1 MVPKISKETKKE
13 IFKLISTPGIEI
25 DDIAQKVKLD
35 TETILKLLSD
45 EYLRNNLD
53 HGRRLCCR
61 F

>member
-1 MVPKISKETKKE
+1 MVPKISEETKKE
-13 IFKLISTPGIEI
+13 IFELISTPGIEI

-35 TETILKLLSD
+35 KETILKLLSD